1 MKAIIP
7 VAGAGTRLRPHTY
20 TQPKPLIPVAGK
32 PIIAFIIESL
42 QKAGI
47 QDFVFVIGYLG
58 EKIKSY
64 IEENHKDINAEF
76 VIQEHRE
83 GLGHAIWTAKEYY
96 EKEQEILI
104 VLGDII
110 FETDL
115 SLFIHSPTSCIG
127 VRKVSDPREFGVVE
141 LDSNENLIKRVI
153 EKPRIPRSD
162 LAIVGIYKIKEV
174 QQLTNCLKNNIEK
187 DVRSLDEIQLTD
199 AIEDMILEGTPFTT
213 QKVDTWFDCGKKE
226 ILLETNRV
234 LLDREGYDLANIPNF
249 ETAIIIHPVR
259 IGEGCQISNSVVG
272 PHVTIGDHTTIES
285 SILQNSIIGN
295 YSVLKEITLHNSII
309 GSDTLIKGPQQS
321 LNIGDN
327 TDIDF
332 SSMFRQKP

>member
-42 QKAGI
+42 QNAGI

-64 IEENHKDINAEF
+64 VEENHTDINAEF
-76 VIQEHRE
+76 VVQEHRE
-83 GLGHAIWTAKEYY
+83 GLGHAIWTAKESF
-96 EKEQEILI
+96 EKEEEILI

-115 SLFIHSPTSCIG
+115 NLFLNSPNSCIG

-141 LDSNENLIKRVI
+141 LDDTGKFIKKVV

-162 LAIVGIYKIKEV
+162 LAIVGVYKIKEV
-174 QQLTNCLKNNIEK
+174 SQLIDCLDFNIKN
-187 DVRSLDEIQLTD
+187 DVRSLGEIQLTD
-199 AIEDMILEGTPFTT
+199 AIEKMILDGSNFSI
-213 QKVDTWFDCGKKE
+213 QAVDTWFDCGKKE

-234 LLDREGYDLANIPNF
+234 LLEREGYDSTDIPSF
-249 ETAIIIHPVR
+249 ETVVIIHPVR
-259 IGEGCQISNSVVG
+259 IGEGCKINNSVIG
-272 PHVTIGDHTTIES
+272 PYVTIGNNTTIEA

-295 YSVLKEITLHNSII
+295 YSVLKEVSLKNSII
-309 GSDTLIKGPQQS
+309 GSDTLIRGPHQS

-332 SSMFRQKP
+332 S